1 MRVIAGKFGSRPLK
15 SLKGRSLRPSSDR
28 LRETCFNV
36 LGTLVKDSLF
46 VDCFAGTGAV
56 GIEALS
62 RGAREA
68 IFIENHG
75 PAAALIQKNL
85 DSLEIRHGAEIL
97 KMDALRGLE
106 QLSDRR
112 LLPDFIFLDPP
123 YAETRE
129 YLRVLEFIGSARLL
143 APEGRI
149 IAEHTRRIDLPP
161 FLDDLEQTRVLTQ
174 GDAALSFYRLSLAA

>member
-1 MRVIAGKFGSRPLK
+1 MRVIAGKFGSRTLK
-15 SLKGRSLRPSSDR
+15 TLKGMSLRPSSDR
-28 LRETCFNV
+28 LRETLFNV
-36 LGTLVKDSLF
+36 LGPVVKDSLF
-46 VDCFAGTGAV
+46 VDCYAGSGAV

-68 IFIENHG
+68 IFIEDHG
-75 PAAALIQKNL
+75 PAVNLIQKNL
-85 DSLEIRHGAEIL
+85 ESLQIAKGVEVL

-106 QLSDRR
+106 ELSDRR

-129 YLRVLEFIGSARLL
+129 YFRILEFIGSAHLL

-149 IAEHTRRIDLPP
+149 IAEHSRRIQLPG
-161 FLDDLEQTRVLTQ
+161 FLDDLEQTRVITQ
-174 GDAALSFYRLSLAA
+174 GDAALSFYSLSLAA